1 MACVA
6 IMQRGWR
13 CPDWTADGVKSPITA
28 SLQSRGPVVGH
39 SMARM
44 VPFGS
49 RSSVGA

>member
-1 MACVA
+1 MWLSC
-6 IMQRGWR
+6 G
-13 CPDWTADGVKSPITA
+13 ADGVVQTGRVDHVRTPIAASPH
-28 SLQSRGPVVGH
+28 SRGPVVGH